1 MKDFFIKI
9 RQSREASSKSSESPP
24 WASICTE
31 LERRLGFGKG
41 QDQVLWASPPPLLET
56 QTPSLP
62 GQGGFEPCGLSPGFL
77 PIARI
82 LTAAEIALL

>member
-9 RQSREASSKSSESPP
+9 RHSREASSKSSESPP

-56 QTPSLP
+56 QTP
-62 GQGGFEPCGLSPGFL
+62 LSPDREDLSPVGCRL
-77 PIARI
+77 ASYP
-82 LTAAEIALL
+82 LLAS